1 MCFHRASADEQLVG
15 DLGGGEALGGE
26 AGHLAL
32 AAGEGGRTGSRAGRS
47 LDFPVVSGLKAN
59 GLVIRYGPRT
69 AVSGVDLEVR
79 RGEILGLLGPN
90 GAGKTTLL
98 RRLAGLL
105 PGAAGAVDLDGAD
118 PATAPAARARIGYLP
133 EDPPLYADDTA
144 EQYVTY
150 LAGLAG
156 LPRRQCRDAA
166 GRALERAGAGKLAG
180 RLVGRLSKGQRQ
192 RVALAGAI
200 VHGPDVLL
208 LDEPSEGLDPKQMVS
223 LRRLLAELKTQ
234 AAVVFSSHLLPEVQ
248 AVCDRVVVI
257 DAGRVVLERVVG
269 AAAGNRLR
277 VVVSG
282 ADPGAVRAALLAVPG
297 VKAMDDGLCDV
308 EDPAVAEAIAAE
320 VCGRGWRL
328 RELAPAPDDLEAAFL
343 AAVAGKAAAT

>member
-1 MCFHRASADEQLVG
+1 MLTA
-15 DLGGGEALGGE
+15 
-26 AGHLAL
+26 
-32 AAGEGGRTGSRAGRS
+32 T
-47 LDFPVVSGLKAN
+47 

-69 AVSGVDLEVR
+69 AVSGVDVQLR
-79 RGEILGLLGPN
+79 PGEILGLLGPN

-105 PGAAGAVDLDGAD
+105 PGHAGTVDLDGAD
-118 PATAPAARARIGYLP
+118 PATSPGARARIGYLP

-144 EQYVTY
+144 HQYVTY

-156 LPRRQCRDAA
+156 VPRRQRKEMAA
-166 GRALERAGAGKLAG
+166 AALERTGAGKLTA

-208 LDEPSEGLDPKQMVS
+208 LDEPSEGLDPRQMVS
-223 LRRLLAELKTQ
+223 LRQLLAELKRK
-234 AAVVFSSHLLPEVQ
+234 AAIVFSSHLLAEVQ

-257 DAGRVVLERVVG
+257 DHGRVVLERAVG
-269 AAAGNRLR
+269 TAAGNRLR
-277 VVVSG
+277 VVVAG
-282 ADPGAVRAALLAVPG
+282 ADQQAVRAALLAVPG
-297 VKAMDDGLCDV
+297 VRSVDDPGARGVPGDSIYGV
-308 EDPAVAEAIAAE
+308 ESPAVAEAIAAE

-328 RELAPAPDDLEAAFL
+328 RELGPAPDDLEAAFL
-343 AAVAGKAAAT
+343 TAVAGKGGAA